1 MPRAET
7 TFTVSDFAPAQV
19 TPPDP
24 PIATALPVGVATM
37 AKTYDGDAI
46 TGRSTTIFTSAFD
59 PNTGVGTYVA
69 LESFAG
75 AVDGRT
81 GTFNFIHTASTTGP
95 DRVGEHF
102 EIVPSSGTGE
112 LATIA
117 GTGAIAIDA
126 DRTHRLTL
134 DYTL

>member
-1 MPRAET
+1 MPRAQA
-7 TFTVSDFAPAQV
+7 TFTVSDFAPADV
-19 TPPDP
+19 PLPAE

-37 AKTYDGDAI
+37 MKAYSGAI
-46 TGRSTTIFTSAFD
+46 EGRSATIFTSAFD
-59 PNTGVGTYVA
+59 PGSGVGTYVA

-75 AVDGRT
+75 TVDGRS
-81 GTFNFIHTASTTGP
+81 GTFNFIHTASTSGT

-102 EIVPSSGTGE
+102 EIVPSSGTGD

-134 DYTL
+134 DYRL